1 MRMYIY
7 TQSEHLRMFDVR
19 QLSYRYYYIF
29 ILYKSTIIEVE
40 FSSRSYFLVS
50 IVISFIGHK
59 EQ

>member
-7 TQSEHLRMFDVR
+7 TQSEHLHMFDVR

-40 FSSRSYFLVS
+40 FSSKSYFLVS